1 MQTLAGRAHLNVARH
16 IEGSWAGIPGRKL
29 SMKKFAGLFLL
40 LAIFCSPAVAQ
51 EKDSWKVF
59 KRPPTRSR
67 FELGG
72 GVLFRSF
79 DNIDSTGQPATNYQR
94 LSQLGWSGYA
104 DYRFLRWLSIG
115 GDLSGAY
122 HLSSNN
128 GNTQIY
134 TVMIGPQFYPF
145 GHDHKIIPFGHV
157 LFGRG
162 VYGFNLESQGG
173 FNPLSR
179 WDNAYTWMGGGG
191 LDVKYKRRWL
201 IRLIEAD
208 YEASHFGAS
217 GAPSEGNYRISVGL
231 IYRFG
236 VR

>member
-1 MQTLAGRAHLNVARH
+1 
-16 IEGSWAGIPGRKL
+16 
-29 SMKKFAGLFLL
+29 MKKFAGLFLL

-59 KRPPTRSR
+59 KRPPQRSR

-72 GVLFRSF
+72 GLLFRSF
-79 DNIDSTGQPATNYQR
+79 YNINSTGTATGQR
-94 LSQLGWSGYA
+94 LNQLGWSGYA
-104 DYRFLRWLSIG
+104 DYRFLRWLSLG

-134 TVMIGPQFYPF
+134 TVMIGPRFYPF
-145 GHDHKIIPFGHV
+145 GHEHKITPFGQV

-162 VYGFNLESQGG
+162 FYGYNLESQGG
-173 FNPLSR
+173 FNPFSR
-179 WDNAYTWMGGGG
+179 WTNGYNWMGGGG
-191 LDVKYKRRWL
+191 LDFRYKRRWL
-201 IRLIEAD
+201 LRIPEVD
-208 YEASHFGAS
+208 YESSHFGAS
-217 GAPSEGNYRISVGL
+217 GQPSQGNFRLSVGL